1 MRHYVATLLCFLVLT
16 AAALNAAAI
25 TSAGSLWGSGET
37 VTISRDEYERLQRY
51 EKLEL
56 LMEMTD
62 KYYYE
67 DVDHDAMLESA
78 AVGLM
83 QGIGDVYSVYYTP
96 EEMEKFNEE
105 TEGVYAGI
113 GCQLL
118 ADPSD
123 KMITVTRVFKG
134 SPAEEAGIRS
144 GDKIVYVDDTYY
156 SAYEMDEA
164 VRIMRGTPGES
175 VKVTVLRDLE
185 SLDFDIVRKQITINY
200 VEYEILD
207 GNIGYVII
215 YDFLGE
221 AYEGFKEAI
230 GAFQEANVTGMII
243 DLRDNGGGL
252 VDSVVAMCDLILP
265 QGTVVSMRDKNGQ
278 ETREE
283 IDDKYYQIP
292 MAVLV
297 NGYSASASEIMAGAI
312 RDYHAGTLIGTKTF
326 GKGIVQSSM
335 QLMDGSGFKITTAR
349 YYTPSGECIH
359 GVGIEPDIEIEL
371 DEEAVTRY
379 GLNNLP
385 HDQDNQL
392 QRAIDLLTNNGAE
405 DDADM
410 GNSDSMLDAA

>member
-1 MRHYVATLLCFLVLT
+1 MRHYVATFLCFLALT

-25 TSAGSLWGSGET
+25 TSAGSVWGSGET

-221 AYEGFKEAI
+221 AYEGFKEAV
-230 GAFQEANVTGMII
+230 GAFQEANVSGMII

-283 IDDKYYQIP
+283 IDDKYYQVP